1 MITQA
6 SPQSDTAR
14 FPWRTA
20 LLHLDRVKN
29 IQISAQGAQ
38 IHVDFPGA
46 DADHESAYVQLVQGL
61 VADTLL
67 KHHLGLHGSG
77 AGEHHIAGANVEG
90 GGRTLQAGEV
100 TFQVANA
107 PALRG
112 FLQLS
117 SVMSST
123 MSGSWPR

>member
-1 MITQA
+1 M
-6 SPQSDTAR
+6 
-14 FPWRTA
+14 
-20 LLHLDRVKN
+20 
-29 IQISAQGAQ
+29 
-38 IHVDFPGA
+38 DFPGA

-117 SVMSST
+117 LSHELHHVRLLAAVVLFTADGKHNRYFFHDACASQARAIS
-123 MSGSWPR
+123 